1 MSNSHSESSHYA
13 ASPHA
18 RPSTSQEALLA
29 DVVLDE
35 VAGLRE
41 VARDTAVAAAEL
53 VRTMRADLNAAG
65 GVGTGVETKSSAV
78 DPVTVVDKA
87 TEEFIVSE
95 LARLRPRDGLL
106 GEEGAGKPSESGFTW
121 IIDPI
126 DGTVN
131 FLFGVPACAVS
142 VGVVFDGEPVA
153 GAVVSVDEGLVY
165 HAGVGQGAV
174 KENIGAGTADNVG
187 AASRPSRVTPLK
199 ARENADVHV
208 ALLATGFGYSSQRR
222 RQQAELLTR
231 VLPEVRDIRRMG
243 AAALD
248 LCRVAEGSVDAYYEH
263 GVKAWDCAA
272 GTIIAREAG
281 AVVQHCGLFG
291 AQEDEIG
298 GEFFFA
304 ASASVAPALL
314 RLLTEAGVTNAI
326 S

>member
-1 MSNSHSESSHYA
+1 MTPMSTSSHADNSLTNSLTNSLAVSSA
-13 ASPHA
+13 AP
-18 RPSTSQEALLA
+18 LA
-29 DVVLDE
+29 DAVLAE
-35 VAGLRE
+35 VAGLRD
-41 VARDTAVAAAEL
+41 VARQIAVAAGEL
-53 VRTMRADLNAAG
+53 VRTMRAELNEAG
-65 GVGTGVETKSSAV
+65 GVATGVETKSSAV

-95 LARLRPRDGLL
+95 LERLRPRDGLL
-106 GEEGAGKPSESGFTW
+106 GEEGAGKPSDSGFTW

-142 VGVVFDGEPVA
+142 VGVVYGGEPVA
-153 GAVVSVDEGLVY
+153 GAVVSVDEWLVY

-174 KENIGAGTADNVG
+174 KEDIATGETRAL
-187 AASRPSRVTPLK
+187 RVRGNK
-199 ARENADVHV
+199 DVTL

-222 RQQAELLTR
+222 REQAELLTR

-281 AVVQHCGLFG
+281 GIVQHCGLFG
-291 AQEDEIG
+291 SETTQVG

-304 ASASVAPALL
+304 ASTSVTPALL
-314 RLLTEAGVTNAI
+314 TLLTQAGVTNAI